1 MILMEVWRIILPILL
16 GGIIGYST
24 NYIAIKMLFRPHKA
38 VYVGKWK
45 IPFTPGIIPKNQKRL
60 AGAIGDAVSGQLL
73 TKEAVMESLNKTGE
87 KYITKMAEGIYES
100 ESSLIDILPKEFESE
115 KIFES
120 VSTSLSENILEKA
133 KQVDFESAIAQFTKE
148 TLDSLL
154 TGSPMLAMLIG
165 ADMQNVVNDK
175 LGNVVRM
182 YLNNHGEEVLK
193 GFILSY
199 MREKADKP
207 IREMISDKVDKD
219 RLTEA
224 LLHTMR
230 SMLSQHGAEMLDQI
244 DIKGIVS
251 QRIEAMKVDELEELV
266 LSVMKQEL
274 QAVINL
280 GAVIGAVIGIVNIFL
295 L

>member
-1 MILMEVWRIILPILL
+1 MSVWHIILPILV
-16 GGIIGYST
+16 GGIIGYCT

-38 VYVGKWK
+38 IYIGKWK

-73 TKEAVMESLNKTGE
+73 TKDAVMESLDKTGE
-87 KYITKMAEGIYES
+87 KYIMKMAERIYES
-100 ESSLIDILPKEFESE
+100 DSCLLDILPKEFES
-115 KIFES
+115 KNIIES

-133 KQVDFESAIAQFTKE
+133 RQIDFESAISQFTRE
-148 TLDSLL
+148 ALDSLL
-154 TGSPMLAMLIG
+154 TGNPMLAMLIG
-165 ADMQNVVNDK
+165 ADMQNMVCDK

-182 YLNNHGEEVLK
+182 YLNAHGEEVLK

-199 MREKADKP
+199 MRERADKP
-207 IREMISDKVDKD
+207 IREMISGKVDKD
-219 RLTEA
+219 SMTEA

-230 SMLSQHGAEMLDQI
+230 GAFSKHGAEMLDQI

-251 QRIEAMKVDELEELV
+251 QRIEAMEVDELEELV

-295 L
+295 